1 MQDAFFQEKG
11 SVGNWVE
18 IGYSAPGEKKNGSS
32 YASQVFQY
40 NSTGS
45 NWVAQPKTKL
55 NDCTTSMKWE
65 LTATN
70 TGTPIDGVYPNF
82 TITDGGSSDDCLALT
97 ASWSSLQ
104 GSH

>member
-1 MQDAFFQEKG
+1 MQDAYFQEKG
-11 SVGNWVE
+11 SVGNWVQ

-40 NSTGS
+40 YSTGAD
-45 NWVAQPKTKL
+45 WTAKPKTKL
-55 NDCTTSMKWE
+55 NDCETNEFWSLKAE
-65 LTATN
+65 NKGTAV
-70 TGTPIDGVYPNF
+70 DGVYPNF
-82 TITDGGSSDDCLALT
+82 AISDNTSSDDCLALT

>member
-11 SVGNWVE
+11 SVGNWV
-18 IGYSAPGEKKNGSS
+18 
-32 YASQVFQY
+32 
-40 NSTGS
+40 
-45 NWVAQPKTKL
+45 AQPKTKL
-55 NDCTTSMKWE
+55 NDCTTTMKWE
-65 LTATN
+65 LTAAN
-70 TGTPIDGVYPNF
+70 TGTAIDGVYPNF